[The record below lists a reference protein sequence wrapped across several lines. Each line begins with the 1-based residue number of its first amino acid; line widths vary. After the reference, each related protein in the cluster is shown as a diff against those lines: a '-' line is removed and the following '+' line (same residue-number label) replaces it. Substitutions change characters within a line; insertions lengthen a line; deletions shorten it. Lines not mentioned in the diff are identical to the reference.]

1 MPYVSYCQTL
11 GASVKRPPNIDRQIR
26 KLKKQ
31 KEKTVA
37 LIERYCKKKLVFAHP
52 LLPFGTVREAHP
64 QTTHLATPTHK
75 LKLLLPKELFFCS
88 RSLLMDRFSV
98 LLSF

>member
-1 MPYVSYCQTL
+1 VFTGHTL
-11 GASVKRPPNIDRQIR
+11 WASVKRPPNIDRQVT

-31 KEKTVA
+31 KEKILA
-37 LIERYCKKKLVFAHP
+37 LIESYCKKKLVFADP

-75 LKLLLPKELFFCS
+75 LTLRLPKELFFCL

-98 LLSF
+98 LLSI